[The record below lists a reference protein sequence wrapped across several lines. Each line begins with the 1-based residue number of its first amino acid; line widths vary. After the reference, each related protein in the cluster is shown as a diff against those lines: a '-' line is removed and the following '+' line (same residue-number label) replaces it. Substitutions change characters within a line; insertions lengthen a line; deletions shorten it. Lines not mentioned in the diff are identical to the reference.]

1 MAKKTAKRATRSS
14 LHKHDFRDKLL
25 LNQWIISLFGIDP
38 LRKYT
43 IRGVEVRPFHK
54 LAESISTNLD
64 LEGLTEEGIH
74 RFYGALVN
82 SGLFWKATS
91 ELSKEQILIYEENIV
106 RHTQRINENRD
117 IPIVWK
123 YFQWLTLLF
132 VEIYLDRFFSNKEKL
147 LDDLNAYVKKFNEHY
162 SGYEDI
168 EKYELDDLN
177 KICFQNATGSG
188 KTLLMHVNLLQYL
201 DYSQKIGLEN
211 QLSRTILITPND
223 SLSNQ
228 HETELMASGFSTGNY
243 ARDGETLFSR
253 SNGRNHIDVLEITK
267 LADQKGPSTVATDS
281 LGEQNI
287 LLVDEGHRGTSTE
300 EGVWFTRRSKLC
312 AKGFTMEYSATFAQA
327 VVKTKLEDD
336 YAKSVLFDYSYRWF
350 YEDGFGKEYNIL
362 NLSNDV
368 KNADIRQAED
378 PKSLATYLV
387 ACLLRYY
394 QQLHLYEDNSL
405 ELRNFNAEKPLWVF
419 VGSSVVKPS
428 GDSDKKIER
437 LYASDVARILRF
449 FALFVHNQGESIRLI
464 ENILNGNGESTGL
477 LDENGV
483 DIFDS
488 AFLPLRQL
496 MNAPE
501 NGKTAKDIY
510 SDILERFFQCKTGG
524 TLTLDRIK
532 GDSGEITMRLGNS
545 ETPFGLITVGDTKG
559 LCDHL
564 DELRQKES
572 LPLVLEES
580 QFSDAMFNSVKD
592 SRSPINLLIGAK
604 KFIEG
609 WDCWRV
615 STMGLMHVGKTEGA
629 QIIQLFGR
637 GIRLKGYD
645 WSLKRSSAIHTA
657 ARPRN
662 IGELETLN
670 VFGIGSDF
678 MEKFRDYLNEEGLP
692 TDKKPETLEIP
703 LNVTFDFGKK
713 LKILRPKHKTTDGEE
728 YSFKKDAPV
737 PTLGADVPEYFTR
750 HPVVSDWYPRIQTI
764 TTRQKAPEGQ
774 KNIATLQA
782 DHVALLNLDALYFEL
797 ELFKRSQSWHNL
809 NIAKEEIR
817 QLLLNKGWYTL
828 YLPKERLQ
836 PESYGEISILQRVA
850 AELLKRYCE
859 KYYNYRKREFIEPRL
874 ELRELT
880 HEDASIPDEKFYQLI
895 VDGSE
900 TQMIADIK
908 TVKQELSERKK
919 RKSKA
924 GNLIAYNFDRHLFE
938 PLFHL
943 KQGSRIV
950 IRPVSLN
957 ESEFQFVENL
967 GDWCDANE
975 ERLKK
980 EKIEFFLLRNMS
992 RGKGVGFFEAGN
1004 FHPDFIL
1011 WIIKGAKQYVNF
1023 IEPHG
1028 LIHEGPGSEKILFN
1042 RKIKAVQQRLGDP
1055 NVSLSSFILSST
1067 EYNYLQWDMKREEL
1081 ESMNVL
1087 FMKDDPKGYV
1097 DKVFTRVLS

>member
-1 MAKKTAKRATRSS
+1 MANKATKKSTKKGKKESDPK
-14 LHKHDFRDKLL
+14 KHPFRNKLL

-38 LRKYT
+38 LQEHS
-43 IRGVEVRPFHK
+43 IRGEKVRPFHN

-74 RFYGALVN
+74 RFYGAFVN
-82 SGLFWKATS
+82 SGLFWSETC
-91 ELSKEQILIYEENIV
+91 ELSKEQILIYEENIA
-106 RHTQRINENRD
+106 RHTERINKDRD
-117 IPIVWK
+117 RKIVWK

-132 VEIYLDRFFSNKEKL
+132 VEIYLDRFFCDKEKL
-147 LDDLNAYVKKFNEHY
+147 LDDLNAYVQKFNEHF
-162 SGYEDI
+162 SEYENI
-168 EKYELDDLN
+168 AEYEQDDLN

-201 DYSQKIGLEN
+201 DYAQKFGLEN
-211 QLSRTILITPND
+211 QLSRTILITPNG
-223 SLSNQ
+223 SLSDQ
-228 HETELMASGFSTGNY
+228 HETEFMTSGFSTGNY
-243 ARDGETLFSR
+243 ARDGETLFSK

-267 LADQKGPSTVATDS
+267 LVDQKGPSTVATES
-281 LGEQNI
+281 LGEQNL
-287 LLVDEGHRGTSTE
+287 LLVDEGHRGARTE
-300 EGVWFTRRSKLC
+300 DGVWFTQRSKLC

-327 VVKTKLEDD
+327 VAKTKLEDN
-336 YAKSVLFDYSYRWF
+336 YAKSIIFDYSYRWF
-350 YEDGFGKEYNIL
+350 YEDGFGKEYDIL
-362 NLSNDV
+362 NLSQGV
-368 KNADIRQAED
+368 KNADKGQAED

-387 ACLLRYY
+387 ACLLKYY
-394 QQLHLYEDNSL
+394 QQLHLYDENSR
-405 ELRNFNAEKPLWVF
+405 ELRDFNSEKPLWVF

-428 GDSDKKIER
+428 GDAEKKIEKQ
-437 LYASDVARILRF
+437 YASDVAKILRF
-449 FALFVHNQGESIRLI
+449 FAVFVHNKNESIQLI
-464 ENILNGNGESTGL
+464 ENILSGNGASTGL

-488 AFLPLRQL
+488 AFIPLRQI
-496 MNAPE
+496 
-501 NGKTAKDIY
+501 GKTAEDIY
-510 SDILERFFQCKTGG
+510 SDILEQLFQYKAGG
-524 TLTLDRIK
+524 VLTLNRIK
-532 GDSGEITMRLGNS
+532 GDSGEIVMRLGNS

-564 DELRQKES
+564 DELRQRES
-572 LPLVLEES
+572 LHLILEES

-637 GIRLKGYD
+637 GIRLKGYN
-645 WSLKRSSAIHTA
+645 WSLKRSSSVHPP

-678 MEKFRDYLNEEGLP
+678 MEKFRNYLKEEGLP
-692 TDKKPETLEIP
+692 TDKKPEIHDIP
-703 LNVTFDFGKK
+703 LNVTYDFGKK
-713 LKILRPKHKTTDGEE
+713 LKVLRPKHKKTDGKE
-728 YSFKKDAPV
+728 YSFKNDSPV
-737 PTLGADVPEYFTR
+737 PTLDANVPEYLIQ
-750 HPVVSDWYPRIQTI
+750 HSAVSDWYPRIQSI
-764 TTRQKAPEGQ
+764 TTRQKSPEGQ
-774 KNIATLQA
+774 KYQA
-782 DHVALLNLDALYFEL
+782 KLRTDHVALFNLDALYFEL
-797 ELFKRSQSWHNL
+797 EIFKRSQSWHNL
-809 NIAKEEIR
+809 NITKEGIR
-817 QLLLNKGWYTL
+817 KLLLRQDWYTL
-828 YLPKERLQ
+828 YLPEDHLQ
-836 PESYGEISILQRVA
+836 PKNFGDVHILQRVA
-850 AELLKRYCE
+850 AELLKRYCD

-880 HEDASIPDEKFYQLI
+880 RDDTNIPDENFYQLI

-900 TQMIADIK
+900 TQMIEDIK
-908 TVKQELSERKK
+908 TVQRELSERKK
-919 RKSKA
+919 KKTKA
-924 GNLIAYNFDRHLFE
+924 GNLIAYNFDKHLFE
-938 PLFHL
+938 PLLHL

-975 ERLKK
+975 DWLKNNK
-980 EKIEFFLLRNMS
+980 TELFLLRNMS

-1028 LIHEGPGSEKILFN
+1028 LVHEGPGSEKVLFHQ
-1042 RKIKAVQQRLGDP
+1042 KIKVVQQRLGDP

-1067 EYNYLQWDMKREEL
+1067 EYKYLQWDMTQEEL
-1081 ESMNVL
+1081 ESMNIL
-1087 FMKDDPKGYV
+1087 FMKDAPERYV
-1097 DKVFTRVLS
+1097 ENLITRILF